1 MSCIHRIPLGFT
13 SWLFR
18 SSSNNLVKAHAGFWR
33 QFYAALNS
41 IFVPASQN
49 TDVILFHYV
58 LLDLYGNTTSVG
70 VRGSYL
76 RIRGAAFQNC
86 NRLLTEMKTS
96 PQFLSSLTKTG
107 VCSKALETLGCIK
120 ILFVVSLFCFSQK
133 IN

>member
-18 SSSNNLVKAHAGFWR
+18 SSSNHLVKAHAGFWR

-41 IFVPASQN
+41 LFVPASQN

-58 LLDLYGNTTSVG
+58 LLDLYGSTTSVG

-76 RIRGAAFQNC
+76 RIRVA
-86 NRLLTEMKTS
+86 RLSKLARITDGVENFTS
-96 PQFLSSLTKTG
+96 IFVFTYQDWCMFKSVGNPGLYKNSICG
-107 VCSKALETLGCIK
+107 II
-120 ILFVVSLFCFSQK
+120 ILFQPE
-133 IN
+133 N